1 MVENGD
7 SVYAARIQKKDSK
20 MVLPWSF
27 EELTA
32 MMVASTQVEMAVRLT
47 IAAVL
52 GGCIGF
58 ERERLSWAAGLRTH
72 MLVCVGSCLVML
84 VSAYGFAD
92 LRNMPGVN
100 IDPTRMGAQVVSGI
114 GFLGAGAII
123 LRGEVVK
130 GLTTA
135 ASLWAVA
142 AVGLAVGSGLYL
154 GAAMATIIMLV
165 ILAWLKPIS
174 EHYRGGSVTQLQ
186 VRADHGSITLMTLEE
201 ILGKWARKVRQIV
214 SQHNPGDDDV
224 DEVVIS
230 FLHIPHKDMALVM
243 ERLRKAKVVR
253 DVREMGV

>member
-1 MVENGD
+1 MVIPGSLD
-7 SVYAARIQKKDSK
+7 
-20 MVLPWSF
+20 
-27 EELTA
+27 ELGA
-32 MMVASTQVEMAVRLT
+32 MLLASTQVEMTVRLC

-84 VSAYGFAD
+84 VSAYGFTD
-92 LRNMPGVN
+92 LHTDPSFR

-142 AVGLAVGSGLYL
+142 AVGLAVGSGLYW
-154 GAAMATIIMLV
+154 GAASATIIMLV
-165 ILAWLKPIS
+165 ILVWLKPLS
-174 EHYRGGSVTQLQ
+174 EHYRSHQVTELQ
-186 VRADHGSITLMTLEE
+186 VRADHGAITLKTLEDL
-201 ILGKWARKVRQIV
+201 LGKRVKKVRQIV
-214 SQHNPGDDDV
+214 SQHTPGAEDV
-224 DEVVIS
+224 DEVIIS
-230 FLHIPHKDMALVM
+230 FYRVPDKEMLAVIEAL
-243 ERLRKAKVVR
+243 RASKVVR
-253 DVREMGV
+253 EVREMVA

>member
-1 MVENGD
+1 MVVPENVG
-7 SVYAARIQKKDSK
+7 Q
-20 MVLPWSF
+20 F
-27 EELTA
+27 LT
-32 MMVASTQVEMAVRLT
+32 MLQASMQVEMAVRLVF
-47 IAAVL
+47 AAVL

-92 LRNMPGVN
+92 LRAAGAN

-174 EHYRGGSVTQLQ
+174 EHYRSHQLTELQ
-186 VRADHGSITLMTLEE
+186 VRADHGAITLKTLEG
-201 ILGKWARKVRQIV
+201 ILGQRVKKVRQII
-214 SQHNPGDDDV
+214 SQHNAGDEDV
-224 DEVVIS
+224 DEVILSFHRVPAKEMLAVIE
-230 FLHIPHKDMALVM
+230 A
-243 ERLRKAKVVR
+243 LRKAEVVR
-253 DVREMGV
+253 DVREMAV